1 MAFYQAKNWNKV
13 KIISN
18 RSLHTSLGRKNP
30 DTTAS
35 SISITKSSAS
45 TVDSVILYF
54 TGVDLLEI
62 PQIPMIEYEF
72 RKSGS
77 VIVGG
82 TMPVNGS
89 RRASLLQISRPLRDF
104 SSAYFSL
111 SGSILA
117 SALMYSMAFSIFLG

>member
-1 MAFYQAKNWNKV
+1 LQ
-13 KIISN
+13 
-18 RSLHTSLGRKNP
+18 GRKNP
-30 DTTAS
+30 DATAS
-35 SISITKSSAS
+35 FISIAKSSAS

-62 PQIPMIEYEF
+62 PQIPMIKYEF
-72 RKSGS
+72 RKSGL

-89 RRASLLQISRPLRDF
+89 QQASLLQISHPLRDF
-104 SSAYFSL
+104 FSAHFSL
-111 SGSILA
+111 PGLILA